1 MLQKAKILHLP
12 YNDHLVFSFLKKI
25 FRTKEIT
32 PLKWTRNLSSKYK
45 TRVVR
50 ITFALGP
57 TRAKKNPQIYL
68 SQGWDPCQQKTIFNH
83 GQGRYQIELNK
94 C

>member
-32 PLKWTRNLSSKYK
+32 PLKWTRNLSSKYQ

-68 SQGWDPCQQKTIFNH
+68 SQGWDPTSRKPFLIMGKVGTK
-83 GQGRYQIELNK
+83 LN
-94 C
+94 